1 MNHSYNHFNMSTLSR
16 NKIFDDI
23 SISTEI
29 QKEINKFGDIY
40 LELISSGIVD
50 SRKIVGDIGEYYACH
65 EMGLIKNSNNVEKGF
80 DAIDEHGKTYEIKT
94 RRVYES
100 GRRKYKAR
108 RLNKL
113 VDKTA
118 DYLVVVVLDHSF
130 L

>member
-1 MNHSYNHFNMSTLSR
+1 
-16 NKIFDDI
+16 
-23 SISTEI
+23 
-29 QKEINKFGDIY
+29 
-40 LELISSGIVD
+40 
-50 SRKIVGDIGEYYACH
+50 
-65 EMGLIKNSNNVEKGF
+65 MGLIKNTNNVEKGF

-100 GRRKYKAR
+100 GRRKNKTR

-130 L
+130 QCDGMWKMPLKNVHNPESANLSIVKNTPEIEIIIPTSINWLK